1 MSANNETVARLGS
14 IILESEVQTRI
25 SSFLIGIKHINASI
39 LAGGEIQPLPWE
51 PYALLHDQLFHELEM
66 IGLLRRV
73 TDWSVNPVV
82 YLRASISYFRHLTDL
97 EFFRFMGAPFT
108 MDERLYRYLALTH
121 GLYAHLRFIPLL
133 PPDMSLEH
141 PYLAFLRKLETV
153 HGQQMQAQ
161 IVLLRK
167 LPVPLSDKE
176 RERIVGEESR
186 KARDVLRC
194 FVEEITVEPHI
205 VF

>member
-1 MSANNETVARLGS
+1 MSADNETVVRLGS
-14 IILESEVQTRI
+14 IILECDVQTRI

-39 LAGGEIQPLPWE
+39 LAGGEIQPMPWE
-51 PYALLHDQLFHELEM
+51 PYALLHDQLFHELEL

-73 TDWSVNPVV
+73 TEWSVNPVV
-82 YLRASISYFRHLTDL
+82 YFHVSMSYFRHLAEL
-97 EFFRFMGAPFT
+97 EFFRFMWAPFT
-108 MDERLYRYLALTH
+108 MDERFYRYLALTH

-133 PPDMSLEH
+133 PPDMPLEH
-141 PYLAFLRKLETV
+141 PYLAFLRKIETV

-161 IVLLRK
+161 IALLRK

-186 KARDVLRC
+186 KVRDVFRC
-194 FVEEITVEPHI
+194 FVEEITV
-205 VF
+205 